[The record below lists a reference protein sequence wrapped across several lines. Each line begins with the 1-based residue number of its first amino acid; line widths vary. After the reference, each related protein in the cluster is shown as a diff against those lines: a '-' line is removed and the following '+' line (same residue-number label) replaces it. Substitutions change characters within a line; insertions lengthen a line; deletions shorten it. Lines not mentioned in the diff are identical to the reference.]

1 MKLIRAYRKKPHVPV
16 YEKAAWGSIVSCYQ
30 RIDNRIFGFHTFAG
44 DTGWL
49 AKAEIEREIL
59 VERSKLAQLKK
70 ENLLQRHRIE
80 LLKSHQLDADML
92 SEIARS
98 KLGLFSAKDVIVS
111 IQVEKL

>member
-1 MKLIRAYRKKPHVPV
+1 MFQSMRKPLGVASSVVISGLI
-16 YEKAAWGSIVSCYQ
+16 IVF
-30 RIDNRIFGFHTFAG
+30 FGFHTFAG

-59 VERSKLAQLKK
+59 VERSKLAQLEK

-111 IQVEKL
+111 IQVKKL

>member
-1 MKLIRAYRKKPHVPV
+1 MFQSMRKPLGVASSVVISGLI
-16 YEKAAWGSIVSCYQ
+16 IVF
-30 RIDNRIFGFHTFAG
+30 FGFHTFAG

-59 VERSKLAQLKK
+59 VERSKLAQLEK

-98 KLGLFSAKDVIVS
+98 KLGLFSAKDVIIS

>member
-1 MKLIRAYRKKPHVPV
+1 MFQSMRKPLGVASSVVISGLI
-16 YEKAAWGSIVSCYQ
+16 IVF
-30 RIDNRIFGFHTFAG
+30 FGFHTFAG

-49 AKAEIEREIL
+49 AKAEIERKIL
-59 VERSKLAQLKK
+59 VERSKLAQLEK

-111 IQVEKL
+111 IQVKKL